1 MNVLMAYLF
10 SINLMLLFSAS
21 GSVLKK
27 FLDETANM
35 SPDDRAKHLEKNQV
49 RKT

>member
-1 MNVLMAYLF
+1 MLTF
-10 SINLMLLFSAS
+10 SDGASA
-21 GSVLKK
+21 LKK

-49 RKT
+49 KCS